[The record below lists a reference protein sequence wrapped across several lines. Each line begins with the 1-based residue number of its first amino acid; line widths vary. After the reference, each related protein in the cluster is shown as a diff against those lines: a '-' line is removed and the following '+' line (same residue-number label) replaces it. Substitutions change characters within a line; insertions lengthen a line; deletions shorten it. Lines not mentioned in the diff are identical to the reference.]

1 MAIQSSIGR
10 TPSDKGRRAGF
21 DSRLGT
27 CLTNKFISMDI
38 QVFNYNGNDIT
49 FRNDGSLMINATQ
62 MAKPFG
68 KEAKHWLI
76 NQSTNDFLAELS
88 KVRNLTFAD
97 LVNVRKGSP
106 DNGGGTWMHEDVA
119 IEFARWLSPA
129 FAVWCNDRIKEL
141 MKVGMTAT
149 PATLE
154 AMINDPELVIALATK
169 VKELRKANEEQKELL
184 LAQGEIITAQGEA
197 ISNMLPKVSYLEQIL
212 QNKSTV
218 CTTQIAQDY
227 GMSAKKFNIVLRN
240 FRIQR
245 KVGGQWILYSR
256 YSDKGYVHSST
267 FTPENSKTGR
277 VIMLTKWTQQGRIFL
292 YEMLKDK
299 GILPLIERDTAA

>member
-1 MAIQSSIGR
+1 MV
-10 TPSDKGRRAGF
+10 
-21 DSRLGT
+21 
-27 CLTNKFISMDI
+27 
-38 QVFNYNGNDIT
+38 QVFNYKGSDVT
-49 FRNDGSLMINATQ
+49 FRNDDALTINATQ

-68 KEAKHWLI
+68 KRPNDYLTLTSTKELIEAITRKTGNSE
-76 NQSTNDFLAELS
+76 NQVVTT
-88 KVRNLTFAD
+88 VP
-97 LVNVRKGSP
+97 GSP
-106 DNGGGTWMHEDVA
+106 ANGGGTWMSEDLA
-119 IEFARWLSPA
+119 LDFAQWLSID
-129 FAVWCNDRIKEL
+129 FRLWCNDRIKEL

-169 VKELRKANEEQKELL
+169 VKELRAANEEQKELL

-197 ISNMLPKVSYLEQIL
+197 ISKMLPKVSYLEQIL

-292 YEMLKDK
+292 YEMLKEK